1 MSMSLPEKLAVALA
15 LSERWA
21 GAMPGASLTDRIA
34 GVTDL
39 GQEGAKGA
47 AACAE
52 SLIGAMGFASI
63 QLASSWLKDVAEAPG
78 WAPSSPLVEWAAA
91 VAPKLGSA
99 GTSAQLAQQLQA
111 LARDTGGTST
121 PADQV
126 VAVETPHVEVAERT
140 VPAGPG
146 AEPPMLVTPNDE
158 ETDPLGV
165 AEASDE
171 LESLPFDEGAT
182 EDSSGPAFEPLIS
195 SLDDLFDD
203 DDSVDLDGP
212 SDDDDE

>member
-1 MSMSLPEKLAVALA
+1 MTMSLPEKLAVALA

-21 GAMPGASLTDRIA
+21 GAMPGASLTARIA
-34 GVTDL
+34 GVTGL
-39 GQEGAKGA
+39 GQEDAKGA

-63 QLASSWLKDVAEAPG
+63 QLASSWLKDVADAPG

-99 GTSAQLAQQLQA
+99 GTSAQLAHQLKA
-111 LARDTGGTST
+111 LARDTGATPT

-126 VAVETPHVEVAERT
+126 VAVETLHVEVVTRT
-140 VPAGPG
+140 ESVGLG
-146 AEPPMLVTPNDE
+146 AEPPMIVAPNEE

-165 AEASDE
+165 AEATDE
-171 LESLPFDEGAT
+171 LESLPFDEGAE

-195 SLDDLFDD
+195 SLDDLFED

-212 SDDDDE
+212 SDEDDE